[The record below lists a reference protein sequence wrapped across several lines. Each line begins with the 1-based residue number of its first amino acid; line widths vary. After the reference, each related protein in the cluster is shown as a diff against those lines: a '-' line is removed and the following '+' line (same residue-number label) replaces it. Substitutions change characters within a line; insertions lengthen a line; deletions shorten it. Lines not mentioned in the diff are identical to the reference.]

1 MYLLWP
7 IIAEDLL
14 GQHFHKL
21 LPVAKH
27 WLALLQLQREGHKH
41 LQDISFISII
51 CHMDL
56 TRKIM
61 NALVDILKIACLS
74 LQTQSFLLI

>member
-1 MYLLWP
+1 M
-7 IIAEDLL
+7 
-14 GQHFHKL
+14 
-21 LPVAKH
+21 PVAKH
-27 WLALLQLQREGHKH
+27 WLALLQLQREGPKH

-56 TRKIM
+56 TQKTM

-74 LQTQSFLLI
+74 NTVFPFNITLTEQGVCVCMCVLVWMYM